1 MGLLLNATEARK
13 ADNIS
18 SVIRESGS
26 YVGTITRA
34 EKLLSRNSVEG
45 VGLSFKTDDG
55 ASANYLDL
63 YTVKPGGE
71 KLRGHSIVQAILCC
85 LRLKTADDGQIAFEK
100 WDRDAG
106 GMVKVTA
113 DGYPALMGKRIGL
126 VLQKELQTHSKTGED
141 VERLNIVT
149 AFEPSTRLVASE
161 ILDSK
166 TKAERLDFIERT
178 IASHPVRDTRK
189 RKDTPQPVSRAPVS
203 DVEFSDDIPFAFLL
217 APLAGMLIALSAFAE
232 RAATYAA

>member
-1 MGLLLNATEARK
+1 MGLSLNATEARK

-26 YVGTITRA
+26 YVGIITRA
-34 EKLLSRNSVEG
+34 EKLLSKNDVEG

-63 YTVKPGGE
+63 YTIKPNGE
-71 KLRGHSIVQAILCC
+71 KLRGYNIVQAIMCC
-85 LRLKTADDGQIAFEK
+85 LRLKTVDDGTITFEK
-100 WDRDAG
+100 WDRDANA
-106 GMVKVTA
+106 MVKTTA
-113 DGYPALMGKRIGL
+113 EGYPTLMGKRIGL
-126 VLQKELQTHSKTGED
+126 VLQKELQTHSITGAE

-149 AFEPSTRLVASE
+149 AFESTTRLTASE

-178 IASHPVRDTRK
+178 IASHPVRDSRK
-189 RKDTPQPVSRAPVS
+189 RKEAPPPASRTPAA
-203 DVEFSDDIPFAFLL
+203 DAEFSDDIPFAFLL

>member
-26 YVGTITRA
+26 YVGVITRA
-34 EKLLSRNSVEG
+34 EKLLSKNDVEG

-63 YTVKPGGE
+63 YTIKPNGE
-71 KLRGHSIVQAILCC
+71 KLRGYNIVQAILCC

-178 IASHPVRDTRK
+178 VANQPTRDSRK
-189 RKDTPQPVSRAPVS
+189 HRKAAPTAPTPTTSA
-203 DVEFSDDIPFAFLL
+203 DDFDDDIPFAVAL
-217 APLAGMLIALSAFAE
+217 APFAGFLMAAASAGSSLVS
-232 RAATYAA
+232 TI

>member
-1 MGLLLNATEARK
+1 MGLSLNATEARK

-26 YVGTITRA
+26 YVGVITRA
-34 EKLLSRNSVEG
+34 EKLLSKNDVEG

-55 ASANYLDL
+55 VSANYLDL
-63 YTVKPGGE
+63 YTIKPNGE
-71 KLRGHSIVQAILCC
+71 KLRGYNIVQAIMCC
-85 LRLKTADDGQIAFEK
+85 LRLKAVDDGRITFEK

-106 GMVKVTA
+106 AMVKTSA
-113 DGYPALMGKRIGL
+113 EGYPALMGKRIGL
-126 VLQKELQTHSKTGED
+126 VLQKELQTHSITGAD

-149 AFEPSTRLVASE
+149 AFDPATRLTASE

-217 APLAGMLIALSAFAE
+217 APLAGMLISVYGLAE